1 MMGRVYICDVC
12 CKSFDSRFKNFK
24 VESFAERRFRRWM
37 SKLKIHKH
45 CHCDEKT
52 LRAIWNAMDEE
63 DK

>member
-1 MMGRVYICDVC
+1 MITRIKYNNSSTSMNWY
-12 CKSFDSRFKNFK
+12 KKNFK
-24 VESFAERRFRRWM
+24 VEAFAERRFRRWK
-37 SKLKIHKH
+37 SNLKIHKH